1 MILIADSGST
11 KTDWAFVENGEI
23 KERIET
29 PGINPVHMSES
40 QINEIID
47 ALDSSFSANQ
57 SSVYFY
63 GAGCIP
69 PYINKVE
76 KALASQ
82 FSDAEIHVESDML
95 GAARALFG
103 HEAGIACIIGTGSNT
118 CVYDGEKITDNIPPM
133 GYILGDEGSGAYLGR
148 VFLQHLLSASSPT
161 SFARNFFRSIT
172 SPTLMLSIK
181 FIVSLEPTAFW
192 HPFVLSFVN
201 IWTTLPKWELTRAPL
216 DSSFNVPLKIS
227 SISTSIPMTARI
239 SPLASS
245 VV

>member
-82 FSDAEIHVESDML
+82 FPDAEIHVESDML
-95 GAARALFG
+95 GAARAAASAMKQASPASSEPAATHVFTTVRRLPTIYLRWDISSAMRV
-103 HEAGIACIIGTGSNT
+103 AG
-118 CVYDGEKITDNIPPM
+118 P
-133 GYILGDEGSGAYLGR
+133 ILAAFSYST
-148 VFLQHLLSASSPT
+148 FLSANSPT
-161 SFARNFFRSIT
+161 SFARNFFRSLI
-172 SPTLMLSIK
+172 SPTLMLSTK

-201 IWTTLPKWELTRAPL
+201 IWTTLPKWELMGAPL
-216 DSSFNVPLKIS
+216 VSSFNVPSKIS

-239 SPLASS
+239 SCWFHR
-245 VV
+245 